1 MGRLLEQQQRNMN
14 KKGFT
19 LVELLA
25 VLIVL
30 AILATI
36 ATTTIIKQVK
46 ESKKT
51 FVLNKPLGVVS
62 SAHDDRNRPIVYATK
77 KGLFKQEG
85 NTYNICLK
93 DLEKEALIDKNIVN
107 SLNKNKN
114 YYLKLTVE
122 CDNICSFKAQDIM
135 EYKDNEINCN

>member
-51 FVLNKPLGVVS
+51 LNEAQKSIVKA
-62 SAHDDRNRPIVYATK
+62 SAIEYATK

-122 CDNICSFKAQDIM
+122 CDNICSFKAQDII

>member
-1 MGRLLEQQQRNMN
+1 MN

-30 AILATI
+30 AILTTI
-36 ATTTIIKQVK
+36 ATTTIIKQVN

-51 FVLNKPLGVVS
+51 LNEAQKSIVKA
-62 SAHDDRNRPIVYATK
+62 SAIEYATK

-93 DLEKEALIDKNIVN
+93 DLEKEALIDKNIRLLIF
-107 SLNKNKN
+107 SQLNKNRNHWKVRITFRWF
-114 YYLKLTVE
+114 LFFV
-122 CDNICSFKAQDIM
+122 NI
-135 EYKDNEINCN
+135 